1 MSEKKIIQT
10 SNAPR
15 AIGPYSQAV
24 RAGNL
29 VFVSGQ
35 IPLDPQSGKLES
47 GGFREQAY
55 RVLANL
61 EAICVAS
68 GGSLSDAVKLTV
80 YLTDLSN
87 FNAFNEVMTEV
98 FAEPYPARSAVQVA
112 RLPKEVSLEVEA
124 IVQIV

>member
-1 MSEKKIIQT
+1 MSEKIIQT
-10 SNAPR
+10 RNAPQ

-24 RAGNL
+24 RAGDL

-35 IPLDPQSGKLES
+35 IPLDPQSGELES

-61 EAICVAS
+61 EAICVAA
-68 GGSLSDAVKLTV
+68 GGSLSNAVKLTV
-80 YLTDLSN
+80 YLTDLAN
-87 FNAFNEVMTEV
+87 FNAFNEVMAEV
-98 FAEPYPARSAVQVA
+98 FAEPYPARSAVQIA

-124 IVQIV
+124 VVHII